1 VELMEAFIP
10 HLRLLTV
17 PVDKLDPLSKYLTDS
32 QMSYLAKRLM
42 FKVKNVEEIPARL
55 NLNTLP
61 RIRPKAHQEELK
73 KKFKLDLIADDL
85 IKSDWEMM
93 GLEPKRN
100 STKKMLRLYLVAKQH
115 FVLKGI
121 ELLTR
126 ANGFPRFKFVSGKS
140 ETSAR

>member
-1 VELMEAFIP
+1 LQMMEAFIP

-17 PVDKLDPLSKYLTDS
+17 PVDKLDPLSDYLTGS
-32 QMSYLAKRLM
+32 QMSYFAT
-42 FKVKNVEEIPARL
+42 VENPERL

-100 STKKMLRLYLVAKQH
+100 STKKMLRLFLVAKQH